1 MNIRTLIYSA
11 LISLIPFTAA
21 FAQSANYVPVASLSV
36 LGSTT
41 GPYYLYPN
49 LKPLVMVQNVGPYY
63 YAPTCPG
70 TADAYWYVAAITGC
84 YVHEPIPSTSF
95 FYAVA
100 TQTTNY
106 TVTAGVNLVPVNTS
120 SGNVTI
126 TVPES
131 LGNATNPYIVR
142 VLKVSSDTNQ
152 VIISANGTTPYAYI
166 ISQNDA
172 GGAGYLD
179 VEVNGS
185 SIRVF
190 GNP

>member
-11 LISLIPFTAA
+11 LISLIPFTAV
-21 FAQSANYVPVASLSV
+21 FSQSANYVPVASLSV

-63 YAPTCPG
+63 YAPSCPG
-70 TADAYWYVAAITGC
+70 TANAYWYVAAVTGC
-84 YVHEPIPSTSF
+84 YVHEAIPSTSL
-95 FYAVA
+95 FYSAA

-106 TVTAGVNLVPVNTS
+106 TVAPGVNVVPVNTS
-120 SGNVTI
+120 SGNITI

-131 LGNATNPYIVR
+131 LGTATNPYIVR
-142 VLKVSSDTNQ
+142 VFKVSPDTNQ
-152 VIISANGTTPYAYI
+152 VIISADGVTPYAYI

-172 GGAGYLD
+172 GGAGYLN
-179 VEVNGS
+179 VAVNGS